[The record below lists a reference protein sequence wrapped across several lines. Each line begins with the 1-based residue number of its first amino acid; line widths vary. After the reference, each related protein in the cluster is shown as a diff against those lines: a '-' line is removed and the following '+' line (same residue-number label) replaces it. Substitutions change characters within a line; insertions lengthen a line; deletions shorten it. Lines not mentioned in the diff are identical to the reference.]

1 MLFIVNAKWDDI
13 PGCVCEAKAFFVD
26 SRRVVEKM
34 KLEKMTFMG
43 HSLRAY
49 VSMAYTL
56 KYPMRVS
63 RLMLLSPA
71 GVPRDPVQQVSCEQS
86 PHALE

>member
-1 MLFIVNAKWDDI
+1 
-13 PGCVCEAKAFFVD
+13 
-26 SRRVVEKM
+26 M

-49 VSMAYTL
+49 VSMAYVL

-63 RLMLLSPA
+63 RLVLLSPA
-71 GVPRDPVQQVSCEQS
+71 GVPRDPVQQVSCK
-86 PHALE
+86 